1 MYFDPAGFCKE
12 GDRETFYNYRCAE
25 LKHGRVAMI
34 ASIGAVAQ
42 HWLKFQPTRTDQR
55 HRLLRCFL
63 AQVTEMAPMM
73 KSTVM
78 TKSALTAALAE
89 SCEVKRGVIS
99 TALSTLASIATT
111 EAKKNGKFV
120 IPGVVMIK
128 TRQKKATKAGKRE
141 IFGKVVMVKAKP
153 AKTIVKAFPAKAL
166 KDEF

>member
-1 MYFDPAGFCKE
+1 MG
-12 GDRETFYNYRCAE
+12 
-25 LKHGRVAMI
+25 
-34 ASIGAVAQ
+34 
-42 HWLKFQPTRTDQR
+42 TRTYQKASAA
-55 HRLLRCFL
+55 LRSL
-63 AQVTEMAPMM
+63 ITQTAEMAPMM

-89 SCEVKRGVIS
+89 SCEVTRGVIS
-99 TALSTLASIATT
+99 TALSTLASIATN

>member
-1 MYFDPAGFCKE
+1 ME
-12 GDRETFYNYRCAE
+12 
-25 LKHGRVAMI
+25 
-34 ASIGAVAQ
+34 
-42 HWLKFQPTRTDQR
+42 
-55 HRLLRCFL
+55 
-63 AQVTEMAPMM
+63 APMM
-73 KSTVM
+73 KPTVM

-141 IFGKVVMVKAKP
+141 IFGQDHRQGLPRESPQGRVLRASRSVASPTKRLRVCSSGSSSCSSS
-153 AKTIVKAFPAKAL
+153 FPPSEASSCHFVQAGWRVRGH
-166 KDEF
+166 

>member
-1 MYFDPAGFCKE
+1 MG
-12 GDRETFYNYRCAE
+12 
-25 LKHGRVAMI
+25 
-34 ASIGAVAQ
+34 
-42 HWLKFQPTRTDQR
+42 
-55 HRLLRCFL
+55 
-63 AQVTEMAPMM
+63 MM

-166 KDEF
+166 KVCCEPCEEALRVLLQFLLLLLGRSSLHRRI

>member
-1 MYFDPAGFCKE
+1 MG
-12 GDRETFYNYRCAE
+12 G
-25 LKHGRVAMI
+25 H
-34 ASIGAVAQ
+34 
-42 HWLKFQPTRTDQR
+42 
-55 HRLLRCFL
+55 LLCRCFL
-63 AQVTEMAPMM
+63 TQAEMAPMM
-73 KSTVM
+73 GSTVM

-99 TALSTLASIATT
+99 TALSTLASIATQ